1 MFSCEF
7 WEIFKNIYFEE
18 HLRTADSGQIASFW
32 LFDRIMSKPLWDE
45 LVTVNKLDIQRKWYG
60 IYPSLYILFILRL
73 FKFYFDIPHISNDI
87 KGVTSVE
94 QFSGTSPGVINRNIH
109 IKHNLI
115 MDNNL
120 LDNQNYQPSMSN
132 IQ

>member
-1 MFSCEF
+1 
-7 WEIFKNIYFEE
+7 
-18 HLRTADSGQIASFW
+18 
-32 LFDRIMSKPLWDE
+32 MSKPLWDE
-45 LVTVNKLDIQRKWYG
+45 LVTVNKLDIQHKWYG

-109 IKHNLI
+109 TL
-115 MDNNL
+115 
-120 LDNQNYQPSMSN
+120 
-132 IQ
+132 